1 MVKGRQNKHVEFVRL
16 LAGLFGYDSRGDYAP
31 FAKRLGKSTANIYSY
46 YNGIKIPGRKVLISG
61 LRHAFE
67 WEVRPIIE
75 VEPIDLKSLTNQ
87 PGVYCL
93 YDSSGSIIY
102 VGQATNLKQEVRQA
116 LSREVNF
123 PVRRGPKLSK
133 KTHPKYREIAEY
145 LSAYEVPSPRMRHNL
160 EALLLRTFPNQS
172 HNNKMGNFR

>member
-1 MVKGRQNKHVEFVRL
+1 MAKGRLPKHVEFVRL
-16 LAGLFGYDSRGDYAP
+16 LADLFGYDSRGDYAP
-31 FAKRLGKSTANIYSY
+31 FAKRLGKSTPNVYSY
-46 YNGIKIPGRKVLISG
+46 YNGIKIPGRKVLLSA

-67 WEVRPIIE
+67 WEVRAIAE
-75 VEPIDLKSLTNQ
+75 VQPIDLRSLTAQ

-116 LSREVNF
+116 LSRKMNF
-123 PVRRGPKLSK
+123 PVRRGPQLSK
-133 KTHPKYREIAEY
+133 KAHPKYQEIALY

-160 EALLLRTFPNQS
+160 EALLLRSFPNQS